1 MATIIVDGVKLHI
14 EDRAVHLFDGHPLY
28 PGEHDP
34 GYDLASMTGTCQGIA
49 VVRSDS
55 PKSFDS
61 LFDDLSKVDD

>member
-1 MATIIVDGVKLHI
+1 MPIIVVDGEKYYFA
-14 EDRAVHLFDGHPLY
+14 DRVATPVDGHPLY
-28 PGEHDP
+28 PGEHDVW
-34 GYDLASMTGTCQGIA
+34 YDLASMTGTCQGIA